1 MSCFFENTNKI
12 DKPLVQVI
20 KRKIRNKNKI
30 RKKRE
35 VANNH
40 RDTNNHKKI
49 K

>member
-20 KRKIRNKNKI
+20 KKKIETKTNKI

-40 RDTNNHKKI
+40 RDTITRK
-49 K
+49 